1 MLYTYKKVK
10 PVVHAALAC
19 PPLASTSCTL
29 PHDTLLMACSGAQ
42 SGKDQSIIY
51 FWQGNASSAD
61 EKGASALLTVEL
73 DNELKGVA
81 TQVRYVVI

>member
-1 MLYTYKKVK
+1 
-10 PVVHAALAC
+10 
-19 PPLASTSCTL
+19 
-29 PHDTLLMACSGAQ
+29 MACSGAQ

-73 DNELKGVA
+73 DNELKGAA